1 MQHGHLPLANLK
13 RSSVYVW
20 NLMIRNSANNGFFT
34 HSLNTYS
41 LMLRSGL
48 HGNNFTFPLLFKAC
62 ASLNSIWDGKILH
75 SHVLHLGFQAHPF
88 VQTALIDMYSKCS
101 RLSSSIKVFDEM
113 HTSIRTS
120 VSWNSMLSAYC
131 RASFINQAILL
142 LKQMWILGL
151 ELTASTFL
159 GIVSGCTL
167 KQGLSMHCF
176 VLKLGLIN
184 SETPLANSV
193 MSMYAKYGCVKEA
206 RLIFDEMDDDTCS
219 IISWTTIIGGYVN
232 IGNVAEAFAMFNQ
245 MRRQRGVTPDFVV
258 FVNLISGCIHTGN
271 LLLAASVHSLLLKSG
286 CNDENPIDNL
296 LISMYAKCGDLESAR
311 RVFDMV
317 HAKGVFLW
325 TSMIAGYT
333 QSGYPTEAFDLFKR
347 LLRTSIRPNEAT
359 LATILSA
366 CADLGSLGMGKEIE
380 EYILLQG
387 LGCNRQVQT
396 SLIHMFSKCGSIERA
411 KEVFDT
417 VTNKDLAVWSAMIY
431 GYAIHG
437 MGHEAL
443 SLFRKMQHVPDA
455 VVYTSV
461 LLACSH
467 SGLVEDGLM
476 YFESMKNEVGIEPS
490 LEHYTCLV
498 DILGRAGCF
507 DLALRT
513 INGMPVQVQPKVW
526 APLLSACRKHRNIE
540 LGEFAATKMLTLN
553 PQSSGNYV
561 SMANLY
567 TSDGKWKEAAKA
579 RRLMNDKGLV
589 KEPGWSQVEIDGS
602 MHVFVAGDR
611 SVDIY
616 NKLDELN
623 VKLLDAETLSF
634 ENHLHL

>member
-1 MQHGHLPLANLK
+1 
-13 RSSVYVW
+13 
-20 NLMIRNSANNGFFT
+20 MIRNSANNGFFT
-34 HSLNTYS
+34 DTLNNYS

-48 HGNNFTFPLLFKAC
+48 HGNNFTFPLLLKAC
-62 ASLNSIWDGKILH
+62 ASLNSIWNGKILH

-113 HTSIRTS
+113 HMSIRTA

-151 ELTASTFL
+151 ELTASAFL

-167 KQGLSMHCF
+167 QQGLSMHCF

-184 SETPLANSV
+184 SETTLANSV
-193 MSMYAKYGCVKEA
+193 MGMYAKFGCVREA
-206 RLIFDEMDDDTCS
+206 RLIFDEMNDDTCS

-232 IGNVAEAFAMFNQ
+232 ISNVAEAFVMFNQ
-245 MRRQRGVTPDFVV
+245 MRRQRGVTLDFLV

-271 LLLAASVHSLLLKSG
+271 FLLAASVHSLLLRSG

-296 LISMYAKCGDLESAR
+296 LISMYAKCSDLESAR

-317 HAKGVFLW
+317 HDKGVFLW

-333 QSGYPTEAFDLFKR
+333 QSGYPAEAFYLFKR

-380 EYILLQG
+380 EYILLHG
-387 LGCNRQVQT
+387 LGSNLQVQT

-443 SLFRKMQHVPDA
+443 SIFRKMQHVQGIKPDA

-476 YFESMKNEVGIEPS
+476 YFGSMKNEVGIEPS

-498 DILGRAGCF
+498 DLLGRAGCF

-513 INGMPVQVQPKVW
+513 INGMPVQVQAKVW

-540 LGEFAATKMLTLN
+540 LGEFAARKMLTLN
-553 PQSSGNYV
+553 QSSGNYV
-561 SMANLY
+561 LMANLY
-567 TSDGKWKEAAKA
+567 TSAGKWKEAAKA
-579 RRLMNDKGLV
+579 RRLMNDKALV

-611 SVDIY
+611 SHYLSVDIY
-616 NKLDELN
+616 NKLNELN
-623 VKLLDAETLSF
+623 VKLLDAETDTVRGGIIEGSY
-634 ENHLHL
+634 

>member
-13 RSSVYVW
+13 RSTVYVW

-34 HSLNTYS
+34 HTLNTYS
-41 LMLRSGL
+41 IMLRSGL
-48 HGNNFTFPLLFKAC
+48 HGNNFTFPLLFKVC

-75 SHVLHLGFQAHPF
+75 SHVLHLGFQAQTF

-113 HTSIRTS
+113 HMSIRTC

-142 LKQMWILGL
+142 LNQMWILGI

-184 SETPLANSV
+184 SDTPLANSV
-193 MSMYAKYGCVKEA
+193 MSMYAKYGCVREA
-206 RLIFDEMDDDTCS
+206 RLIFDEMDNDTCS

-232 IGNVAEAFAMFNQ
+232 IGNAAEAFAMFNQ

-271 LLLAASVHSLLLKSG
+271 NLLAASVHSLLLKSG

-317 HAKGVFLW
+317 HDKGVFLW

-333 QSGYPTEAFDLFKR
+333 RSGYPTEAFDLFKR
-347 LLRTSIRPNEAT
+347 LLRTCIRPNEAT

-366 CADLGSLGMGKEIE
+366 CADMGSLGMGKEIE
-380 EYILLQG
+380 EYILLHG
-387 LGCNRQVQT
+387 LGCNRQVKT

-411 KEVFDT
+411 KQVFDT
-417 VTNKDLAVWSAMIY
+417 VVNKDLAVWSAMIN

-455 VVYTSV
+455 AVYTSV

-476 YFESMKNEVGIEPS
+476 YFDRMKNEG
-490 LEHYTCLV
+490 
-498 DILGRAGCF
+498 A
-507 DLALRT
+507 
-513 INGMPVQVQPKVW
+513 
-526 APLLSACRKHRNIE
+526 
-540 LGEFAATKMLTLN
+540 
-553 PQSSGNYV
+553 SGKRQ
-561 SMANLY
+561 LKQE
-567 TSDGKWKEAAKA
+567 G
-579 RRLMNDKGLV
+579 
-589 KEPGWSQVEIDGS
+589 
-602 MHVFVAGDR
+602 
-611 SVDIY
+611 
-616 NKLDELN
+616 
-623 VKLLDAETLSF
+623 
-634 ENHLHL
+634 